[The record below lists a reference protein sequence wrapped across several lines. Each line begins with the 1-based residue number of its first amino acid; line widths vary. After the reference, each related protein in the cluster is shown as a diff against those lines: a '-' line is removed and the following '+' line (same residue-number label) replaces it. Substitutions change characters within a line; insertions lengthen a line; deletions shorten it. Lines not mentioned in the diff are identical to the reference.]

1 MDRNQ
6 RANFLLAGRKAER
19 RNGRAVSHITFLLPY
34 EIKAGR
40 ELMAR
45 RSRVRT
51 KSSLLWNNK
60 ARDRMCLLDQEPTSK
75 WFLQHL
81 FLPAITLWWDIKRRP
96 NSPMGSAFNVLARFL
111 QLVVGMVTSKCP
123 QWSSAHF
130 TLADTCLIP

>member
-1 MDRNQ
+1 MGRNQ
-6 RANFLLAGRKAER
+6 RANFLLAGRKAGR

-34 EIKAGR
+34 EIRAVRK
-40 ELMAR
+40 LMAR

-81 FLPAITLWWDIKRRP
+81 FLPTITLWWDIKRRP
-96 NSPMGSAFNVLARFL
+96 NSMGSAFNVLARFL
-111 QLVVGMVTSKCP
+111 LLVVGMDISKCP
-123 QWSSAHF
+123 QSSSAHF